1 MATTNTFTGA
11 SAVPFNPNT
20 QTFGSAPTQSNQMSM
35 GSVNL
40 NTGVSTPAQ
49 QPQITPIQ
57 PSTIPQQQNIN
68 TLSTQKV
75 TLPQQTP
82 TQIQAPTTNYAATY
96 LQAQPTAQQ
105 QQDQQIVD
113 YNTNLWKTIASVVPQ
128 MAGEQTDKLTAKINA
143 APELQKQ
150 FVDLNNQILQRN
162 AELNQSDVSLAQ
174 GLQNIQDQAIP
185 MQFITGQQASIQN
198 QANLARAVKV
208 SNINML
214 NALAQSTQ
222 GNIALAQQTA
232 QEAVDLKYAP
242 IKDMYNTLIA
252 QQQAIQPLLT
262 SAEKRISDQQSA
274 MYDLQKTIL
283 TQKQNQETKFM
294 DMLMKA
300 PTDIGATPD
309 QISKAISIYN
319 QTGDPIK
326 AFSGLTGADQYVQY
340 YQTQDATRNA
350 VYNGVGQITVDNG
363 YDINAFKKGIA
374 GVESAGSGGYN
385 AIGPTTKSGDQ
396 AYGKYQVMGAN
407 IPSWTKEALGYS
419 MTPQQF
425 LKSPDAQEKVFE
437 FQSMKN
443 YAKYG
448 NWDDVASVW
457 FSGKPLSNNN
467 ASDGYNSVPQYVAK
481 VRANMGVPAQ
491 PTTLSM
497 VTDPNVKL
505 YGDEYLRL
513 GRPQDY
519 LKTLPKYVRPEA
531 VLAYAN
537 QNVNN
542 TPQVQSLVDK
552 INSIDT
558 LMNSPYLSSVVGPN
572 FLARGA
578 TSNVL
583 GGATTGG
590 VGGAVA
596 GSFVPV
602 VGNLFGALGG
612 AVAGGVAGYATSPQF
627 SGKAASYIGDVEL
640 LTSKETIDSL
650 IQAKAQGATFG
661 ALSESEQ
668 RTLRDSA
675 TKINN
680 WAIKNGDG
688 KVVGYDIDEE
698 SFINELNR
706 LKTLAQKGIAKA
718 GGNVLGGTPGQVYA
732 NSIIQAT
739 STADTTNPY
748 GFK

>member
-20 QTFGSAPTQSNQMSM
+20 QTFGSAPSTSM
-35 GSVNL
+35 GTVNM
-40 NTGVSTPAQ
+40 NSRPVGVTTPTISNSTPQ
-49 QPQITPIQ
+49 TMPQMPVGTTPIQ
-57 PSTIPQQQNIN
+57 PSNVPQSQNIS
-68 TLSTQKV
+68 TLGTQKI

-105 QQDQQIVD
+105 QQDQAIVD
-113 YNTNLWKTIASVVPQ
+113 YNTNLFKTIASLAPQ
-128 MAGEQTDKLTAKINA
+128 LSGQTEEKIKQQNALGLPDMRKSLT
-143 APELQKQ
+143 
-150 FVDLNNQILQRN
+150 DLNNQILQKN

-185 MQFITGQQASIQN
+185 MQFITGQQASLQN

-274 MYDLQKTIL
+274 MYELQKTIL
-283 TQKQNQETKFM
+283 TQKQNQEKSFM

-300 PTDIGATPD
+300 PTDFGATPD

-319 QTGDPIK
+319 QTGDPIQ

-363 YDINAFKKGIA
+363 YDLNAFKKGIA

-425 LKSPDAQEKVFE
+425 LNSPGAQEKVFE

-457 FSGKPLSNNN
+457 FSGKPLSNNV

-497 VTDPNVKL
+497 VTNPNAELWGKE
-505 YGDEYLRL
+505 YMKNGDIS
-513 GRPQDY
+513 
-519 LKTLPKYVRPEA
+519 KIPKQFQTMA
-531 VLAYAN
+531 LAYAN
-537 QNVNN
+537 QNVQN
-542 TPQVQSLVDK
+542 TPAMQSLQSVFQLTNDLMSSPGKESAVGFGFKKNIVSMLPFVGSEAIAGTSRADFEAKFNQLKDSLSLTNIDK
-552 INSIDT
+552 LKGSMSDKDLVFLRNTASALSLDMSEDAFNKELQKIKDT
-558 LMNSPYLSSVVGPN
+558 TQNKIL
-572 FLARGA
+572 
-578 TSNVL
+578 
-583 GGATTGG
+583 TGG
-590 VGGAVA
+590 
-596 GSFVPV
+596 
-602 VGNLFGALGG
+602 GN
-612 AVAGGVAGYATSPQF
+612 
-627 SGKAASYIGDVEL
+627 I
-640 LTSKETIDSL
+640 
-650 IQAKAQGATFG
+650 
-661 ALSESEQ
+661 
-668 RTLRDSA
+668 
-675 TKINN
+675 
-680 WAIKNGDG
+680 
-688 KVVGYDIDEE
+688 
-698 SFINELNR
+698 
-706 LKTLAQKGIAKA
+706 
-718 GGNVLGGTPGQVYA
+718 LGGTVTDVYF
-732 NSIIQAT
+732 NSVVQPLQNT
-739 STADTTNPY
+739 STTTY
-748 GFK
+748 GYQF